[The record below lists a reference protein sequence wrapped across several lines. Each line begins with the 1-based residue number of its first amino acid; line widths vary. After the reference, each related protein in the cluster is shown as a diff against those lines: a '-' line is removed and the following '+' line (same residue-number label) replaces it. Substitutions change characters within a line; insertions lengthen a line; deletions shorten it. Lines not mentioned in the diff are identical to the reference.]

1 MTRADGVSDTTA
13 AMERFAALIPRD
25 LLPESG
31 KVFYSG
37 RKAYSSPARLY
48 VLGVNPGGDP
58 AKYATETVAEHTRQ
72 VLHDLPADWSAYR
85 DESWEGAPPGSYR
98 MQPRILHLFRK
109 LGLAPGSVPASN
121 LFFVRSR
128 REEHLLARRRE
139 LSDLCWPFH
148 ARVLEE
154 LTPRAVLCL
163 GATAGDYVRRRLG
176 ANRVVAQF
184 VEQNDRRWVS
194 QVSDGARGIRVIV
207 AAHPSIADWCAPSS
221 DPTGL
226 VLEAIR

>member
-1 MTRADGVSDTTA
+1 VRL
-13 AMERFAALIPRD
+13 ERFAALVPRV
-25 LLPESG
+25 LSPESG

-37 RKAYSSPARLY
+37 RRAYSSPARLY

-58 AKYATETVAEHTRQ
+58 AKYVTETVGEHTRQ
-72 VLHDLPADWSAYR
+72 VLHDLPTDWSAYR

-98 MQPRILHLFRK
+98 MQPRILHLFRT
-109 LGLAPGSVPASN
+109 LGLAPGCVPASN
-121 LFFVRSR
+121 LFFVRSS
-128 REEHLLARRRE
+128 READIAARGRE
-139 LSDLCWPFH
+139 LADLCWPFH

-163 GATAGDYVRRRLG
+163 GATAGGYVRRRLG

-184 VEQNDRRWVS
+184 VEQNDRRWKS
-194 QVSDGARGIRVIV
+194 QVFEGGQGLRVIV
-207 AAHPSIADWCAPSS
+207 ATHPSIADWCAPSS